1 MTDSINHQGKSSTAI
16 PAVCLVV
23 LALFLLASYFPH
35 WRLWG
40 VNWWAYYPDVIRYG
54 LLVVG
59 LIGAVGFHLASRK
72 SASFDSLSRIR
83 FTILAGIASV
93 VLVACFIVFR
103 TTTHF
108 LGDGYQLL
116 SRLAE
121 GIPSVKIWD
130 RGASLIHEGLFALLP
145 GEAAA
150 RALLVFRL
158 TSITAGVGW
167 LLGSVILTRRLFD
180 DNGDRC
186 LFFLGLATGGYM
198 LLFFGYVEN
207 YALLMTMTMLYTLSG
222 LAVTRSGASPWWT
235 LPLLVGA
242 VFLHL
247 LALVLLPSFLY
258 LVLRRTALGR
268 AVAHLSLKSRVLTIT
283 VTALA
288 ALVLYYYLYT
298 SYLFFTFAL
307 LPLVPDQF
315 TVEGD
320 WLFSLKH
327 FIDLGNLVML
337 LIPGLPVLAVSLLV
351 LPSGGRWRRSE
362 YRFLGIAVLGTLI
375 GVAVFNPGIGMPRN
389 WDLFSIVGVPLTI
402 LAYFTVLDQRHRL
415 SFVRP
420 AVAMAILLGILS
432 LAPRVASQTMPRYAI
447 AHFKNY
453 LQLDRIRNRN
463 AWQLLTDYYQQIGD
477 TTAAARVTSD
487 KQALF
492 PEIALNDRARELF
505 SRGQHVQAMALADQA
520 LQHNPLLYD
529 GYYNLGSCCLRLGM
543 TDSALVLFQIA
554 NGLNPYHAPTLAMMG
569 TVHSTKSEYH
579 KAEKNFLQAWQCDNT
594 DKNALIGLVWVYEQ
608 LQDYDRSLQFLTRL
622 YRFRQVPHHIF
633 RETGDSYVVAGAFQQ
648 AARAYIYAV
657 DRGLDPAYVDSM
669 RAKYPQLRR

>member
-1 MTDSINHQGKSSTAI
+1 MAACL
-16 PAVCLVV
+16 AVLVF
-23 LALFLLASYFPH
+23 FLLASYFPH

-59 LIGAVGFHLASRK
+59 LIGAAGFWWQKRLIGREPAAGGSHNLAG
-72 SASFDSLSRIR
+72 
-83 FTILAGIASV
+83 FTVLAGITSIIFV
-93 VLVACFIVFR
+93 VCFVVFR

-116 SRLAE
+116 SRMAE

-130 RGASLIHEGLFALLP
+130 RGASLIHEGLFAAFL
-145 GEAAA
+145 GEASE

-180 DNGDRC
+180 DNSTRY

-207 YALLMTMTMLYTLSG
+207 YALLVTMTMLYTLTG
-222 LAVTRSGASPWWT
+222 LVVTRSGASSWWL
-235 LPLLVGA
+235 LPLLAGA
-242 VFLHL
+242 IFLHL
-247 LALVLLPSFLY
+247 LAIVLLPSFLY
-258 LVLRRTALGR
+258 LVLRRTVLGR
-268 AVAHLSLKSRVLTIT
+268 AVAHLSLKSRILT
-283 VTALA
+283 VALIAVA
-288 ALVLYYYLYT
+288 AMGLYYYLYT
-298 SYLFFTFAL
+298 THLFFTFAL
-307 LPLVPDQF
+307 LPLVPNQF

-337 LIPGLPVLAVSLLV
+337 LLPGLPVLAVSLLV
-351 LPSGGRWRRSE
+351 LPSEGRQRRTE
-362 YRFLGIAVLGTLI
+362 YRFLGIAALSALM
-375 GVAVFNPGIGMPRN
+375 GVAVLNPGIGMPRN

-415 SFVRP
+415 AFVRP
-420 AVAMAILLGILS
+420 AAAMAILLGILS
-432 LAPRVASQTMPRYAI
+432 LAPRVATQTMPQYAI
-447 AHFKNY
+447 AHFRNY
-453 LQLDRIRNRN
+453 LQLDRIRNKN

-477 TTAAARVTSD
+477 RVAAARVTSD
-487 KQALF
+487 KLALF

-569 TVHSTKSEYH
+569 TVYSMKSEYH
-579 KAEKNFLQAWQCDNT
+579 TAEKYFRQSFQCDNT
-594 DKNALIGLVWVYEQ
+594 DKNALIGLVWVYER

-622 YRFRQVPHHIF
+622 YRFRQVPQQIF
-633 RETGDSYVVAGAFQQ
+633 REAGDSYVTAGAFQQ

-657 DRGLDPAYVDSM
+657 ERGLDPAYVNSM